1 MLILDTTTGEQTPT
15 LLCYLWEDRLPASLN
30 TPSPHT
36 RVEAGWWEGRSDGCQ
51 EPPREEHGD
60 TWRAPDCHWTSGSRG
75 DVGTHTNLNKTSL
88 EEGCDLGRDWLF
100 SWLTVL
106 FLKKNF
112 F

>member
-1 MLILDTTTGEQTPT
+1 MDVKSH
-15 LLCYLWEDRLPASLN
+15 R
-30 TPSPHT
+30 
-36 RVEAGWWEGRSDGCQ
+36 GRSMVTPG
-51 EPPREEHGD
+51 EHL
-60 TWRAPDCHWTSGSRG
+60 TATWTSGSRG

-106 FLKKNF
+106 FLKINF